1 MEHCSGKPCH
11 TPPFATHLILN
22 NEDFC
27 SASNH
32 YVKVKRMKCKVLLC
46 LRKVWTLRKRQLTG
60 YGRMGDLPM
69 SEDTFLRVVIKPRVL
84 SIE

>member
-1 MEHCSGKPCH
+1 
-11 TPPFATHLILN
+11 
-22 NEDFC
+22 
-27 SASNH
+27 
-32 YVKVKRMKCKVLLC
+32 MKCKVLLC